1 VEEENF
7 DLSEVRFRHQVDMR
21 YLHQGYELA
30 IDCPETDVTEADKA
44 ALKTQFDALHKTVYG
59 MSAEG
64 EDAEIV
70 TFRLLAE
77 ITVPRLTVPAL
88 EAGDGDIG
96 RARTEIRPLYD
107 LGASAFHEA
116 FVYDRAR
123 LLAGDRIDGPAIIE
137 QFDSTTVITAAQT
150 ATVDPHG
157 NIIIEK
163 RA

>member
-1 VEEENF
+1 MEEENF

-30 IDCPETDVTEADKA
+30 IDCPETGMTAADKES
-44 ALKTQFDALHKTVYG
+44 LKAQFDARHKTVYG
-59 MSAEG
+59 MSADD

-77 ITVPRLTVPAL
+77 ITVPRLSIPKLAS
-88 EAGDGDIG
+88 GDGDID
-96 RARTEIRPLYD
+96 RARTETRPLYD
-107 LGASAFHEA
+107 LGASAFHQA
-116 FVYDRAR
+116 SVYDRAK
-123 LLAGDRIDGPAIIE
+123 LLAGDRINGPAVIE
-137 QFDSTTVITAAQT
+137 QFDSTTVITAAQN
-150 ATVDPHG
+150 ATVDPYG